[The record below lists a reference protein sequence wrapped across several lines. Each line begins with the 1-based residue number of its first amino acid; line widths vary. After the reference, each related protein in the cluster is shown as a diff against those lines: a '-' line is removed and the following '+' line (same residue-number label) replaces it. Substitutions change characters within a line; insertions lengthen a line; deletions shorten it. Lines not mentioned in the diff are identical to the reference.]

1 MTKSLILQVDN
12 LTKTFRQ
19 GKNTICVLDNI
30 SLSVKKGE
38 VIALVGP
45 SGCGKT
51 TLLQNLGLLDK
62 PDHGQIIINN
72 IDYND
77 KSDSIRTRCRLEN
90 LGFIYQAYNLLS
102 DFTALEN
109 CMMPLL
115 IANISKK
122 IARVQAEEILTT
134 LGLEHRFN
142 HYPSQLSGGEQQR
155 VAIARSLIHKPSLV
169 LADEPTG
176 NLDQENAKKVI
187 NLLIETSRKMH
198 TSLIIVTHNLEIVKN
213 VDRILTIN
221 SARIISKK

>member
-1 MTKSLILQVDN
+1 MTKSVILKVEN

-19 GKNTICVLDNI
+19 GKNNICVLDNI

-51 TLLQNLGLLDK
+51 TLLQILGLLDR
-62 PDHGQIIINN
+62 PDHGQIMIKNV
-72 IDYND
+72 DYNN
-77 KSDSIRTRCRLEN
+77 KSDNIKTRCRLEN

-122 IARVQAEEILTT
+122 IARAQATEILSV
-134 LGLEHRFN
+134 LGLENRLN

-187 NLLIETSRKMH
+187 NLLIETSRKMQ

-221 SARIISKK
+221 NGKIISKK